1 MKSSPLAIRDRGF
14 EGGIAGSWRPLNL
27 DDPFP
32 GLYLAAVRLTWNLGA
47 TLIASAILSFFFS
60 YAYFLLNNFS
70 RAKLLQI
77 TNGNGRLEQIK
88 RYLDRLPRT
97 TNTVVS
103 IEIAAK
109 VVFALGT
116 LVFFSRLQGEEA
128 SVDFWTLLWTFV
140 TVSLWFVLFCRVL
153 PSELGTHKEEEIL
166 VKILPLLNG
175 LGVCLYPLHLAVEP
189 FRRGVERIFL
199 SNDPEAEAEQ
209 ITEEIIDAVEEGERE
224 GVIHEDAADMIEAIV
239 ELRDSEVFEIMTPRT
254 DMKAI
259 EASTSLG
266 EAVRFAM
273 DVGYSRMPVYE
284 EDPDHIVGVL
294 YLKDVINLWSEDRNI
309 DPPLKTVVRKPYFIP
324 ETKKVSNLLEEFRRN
339 KIHIAIVL
347 DEYGGTAGLV
357 TNEDI
362 LEEIVGDITDEYDPV
377 EAAEI
382 RRIDE
387 KTLDV
392 AAKVHVDDLIKEYGI
407 TIPES
412 DDFETIGGFIFSSLG
427 KVPELDE
434 TVEVKNA
441 RLVVTDVTDRRIKRV
456 KIHIVSEKD

>member
-1 MKSSPLAIRDRGF
+1 
-14 EGGIAGSWRPLNL
+14 
-27 DDPFP
+27 
-32 GLYLAAVRLTWNLGA
+32 LTWNLGI
-47 TLIASAILSFFFS
+47 TLIVTAFLSFFFS

-77 TNGNGRLEQIK
+77 TNGNGRLERVE
-88 RYLDRLPRT
+88 RYLDNLPRT
-97 TNTVVS
+97 TNIVVF
-103 IEIAAK
+103 IEIGAK
-109 VVFALGT
+109 IVFAFCV
-116 LVFFSRLQGEEA
+116 LVFFSRLQGVEA
-128 SVDFWTLLWTFV
+128 SVAFWPLFWTFA
-140 TVSLWFVLFCRVL
+140 TVALWFVLFCRIL
-153 PSELGTHKEEEIL
+153 PAEIGSHKEEEIL

-175 LGVCLYPLHLAVEP
+175 LGVCLYPLHLALEP
-189 FRRGVERIFL
+189 FRTGVARIL
-199 SNDPEAEAEQ
+199 LPNDPEAEAEQ

-259 EASTSLG
+259 EASTPLG

-294 YLKDVINLWSEDRNI
+294 YLKDVINIWIVDRNSE
-309 DPPLKTVVRKPYFIP
+309 PSLETVVRKPYFIP
-324 ETKKVSNLLEEFRRN
+324 ETKKVSTLLEEFRKN

-387 KTLDV
+387 TTLDV

-434 TVEVKNA
+434 TVEVGNA
-441 RLVVTDVTDRRIKRV
+441 RLVVTDVTDRRINRV
-456 KIHIVSEKD
+456 KIYITSQDE

>member
-1 MKSSPLAIRDRGF
+1 M
-14 EGGIAGSWRPLNL
+14 

-32 GLYLAAVRLTWNLGA
+32 GLYLAAVRLTWNLGI
-47 TLIASAILSFFFS
+47 TLIVTAFLSFFFS

-77 TNGNGRLEQIK
+77 TNGNGRLERVE
-88 RYLDRLPRT
+88 RYLDNLPRT
-97 TNTVVS
+97 TNIVVF
-103 IEIAAK
+103 IEIGAK
-109 VVFALGT
+109 IVFAFCV
-116 LVFFSRLQGEEA
+116 LVFFSRLQGVEA
-128 SVDFWTLLWTFV
+128 SVAFWPLFWTFA
-140 TVSLWFVLFCRVL
+140 TVALWFVLFCRIL
-153 PSELGTHKEEEIL
+153 PAEIGSHKEEEIL

-175 LGVCLYPLHLAVEP
+175 LGVCLYPLHLALEP
-189 FRRGVERIFL
+189 FRTGVARIL
-199 SNDPEAEAEQ
+199 LPNDPEAEAEQ

-259 EASTSLG
+259 EASTPLG

-294 YLKDVINLWSEDRNI
+294 YLKDVINIWIVDRNSE
-309 DPPLKTVVRKPYFIP
+309 PSLETVVRKPYFIP
-324 ETKKVSNLLEEFRRN
+324 ETKKVSTLLEEFRKN

-387 KTLDV
+387 TTLDV

-434 TVEVKNA
+434 TVEVGNA
-441 RLVVTDVTDRRIKRV
+441 RLVVTDVTDRRINRV
-456 KIHIVSEKD
+456 KIYITSQDE

>member
-1 MKSSPLAIRDRGF
+1 M
-14 EGGIAGSWRPLNL
+14 

-32 GLYLAAVRLTWNLGA
+32 GLYLAAVRLTWNLGI
-47 TLIASAILSFFFS
+47 TLIVTAFLSFFFS

-77 TNGNGRLEQIK
+77 TNGNGRLERVE
-88 RYLDRLPRT
+88 RYLDILPRT
-97 TNTVVS
+97 TNIVVF
-103 IEIAAK
+103 IEIGAK
-109 VVFALGT
+109 IVFAFCV
-116 LVFFSRLQGEEA
+116 LVFFSRLQGVEA
-128 SVDFWTLLWTFV
+128 SVAFWPLFWTFA
-140 TVSLWFVLFCRVL
+140 TVALWFVLFCRIL
-153 PSELGTHKEEEIL
+153 PAEIGSHKEEEIL

-175 LGVCLYPLHLAVEP
+175 LGVCLYPLHLALEP
-189 FRRGVERIFL
+189 FRTGVARIL
-199 SNDPEAEAEQ
+199 LPNDPEAEAEQ

-259 EASTSLG
+259 EASTPLG

-294 YLKDVINLWSEDRNI
+294 YLKDVINIWIVDRNSE
-309 DPPLKTVVRKPYFIP
+309 PSLETVVRKPYFIP
-324 ETKKVSNLLEEFRRN
+324 ETKKVSTLLEEFRKN

-387 KTLDV
+387 TTLDV

-434 TVEVKNA
+434 TVEVGNA
-441 RLVVTDVTDRRIKRV
+441 RLVVTDVTDRRINRV
-456 KIHIVSEKD
+456 KIYITSQDE

>member
-1 MKSSPLAIRDRGF
+1 
-14 EGGIAGSWRPLNL
+14 
-27 DDPFP
+27 
-32 GLYLAAVRLTWNLGA
+32 LTWNLGV
-47 TLIASAILSFFFS
+47 TLIVSAFLSFFFS

-77 TNGNGRLEQIK
+77 TNGNGTVGRIK
-88 RYLDRLPRT
+88 GYLDQLPRT
-97 TNTVVS
+97 NNIVVS
-103 IEIAAK
+103 VEIGAK
-109 VVFALGT
+109 IVFALCV
-116 LVFFSRLQGEEA
+116 LAFFSRLRGLEA
-128 SVDFWTLLWTFV
+128 SLDFWTLVWTFL
-140 TVSLWFVLFCRVL
+140 TVALWFVLFCRVL
-153 PSELGTHKEEEIL
+153 PSELGSHKEEEIL

-175 LGVCLYPLHLAVEP
+175 LGFCLYPLHLVVEP
-189 FRRGVERIFL
+189 FRKGVERFL
-199 SNDPEAEAEQ
+199 LPDNPEAEAEQ

-259 EASTSLG
+259 EASTALG

-294 YLKDVINLWSEDRNI
+294 YLKDVINLWIDDKNSE
-309 DPPLKTVVRKPYFIP
+309 PSLKTVVRKPYFIP
-324 ETKKVSNLLEEFRRN
+324 ETKKVSNLLEEFRKN

-377 EAAEI
+377 EAEEI

-387 KTLDV
+387 TTLDV
-392 AAKVHVDDLIKEYGI
+392 SAKAHVDDLAKDYGI
-407 TIPES
+407 AIPES

-434 TVEVKNA
+434 TVVVSNA
-441 RLVVTDVTDRRIKRV
+441 RLVVTDVTDRRIKRL
-456 KIHIVSEKD
+456 KIFITSEDG

>member
-1 MKSSPLAIRDRGF
+1 M
-14 EGGIAGSWRPLNL
+14 
-27 DDPFP
+27 
-32 GLYLAAVRLTWNLGA
+32 
-47 TLIASAILSFFFS
+47 TLIVSAILSVFFS

-70 RAKLLQI
+70 RAKLIQI
-77 TNGNGRLEQIK
+77 TNGNGPPERIE
-88 RYLDRLPRT
+88 RYLDQLPRT
-97 TNTVVS
+97 INTTVS

-109 VVFALGT
+109 IAFAIST
-116 LVFFSRLQGEEA
+116 LVFYSRLHGAEVSIA
-128 SVDFWTLLWTFV
+128 FWPLLWTFL
-140 TVSLWFVLFCRVL
+140 TVAFWFVLFCRLL
-153 PSELGTHKEEEIL
+153 PAELGSHKEEEIL
-166 VKILPLLNG
+166 VRLLPLLDG
-175 LGVCLYPLHLAVEP
+175 LGVCLYPLHLILEP
-189 FRRGVERIFL
+189 FRRGVSRLLF
-199 SNDPEAEAEQ
+199 SDDPEAEAEQ

-259 EASTSLG
+259 EAETSIH

-273 DVGYSRMPVYE
+273 DVGYSRMPVYR

-294 YLKDVINLWSEDRNI
+294 YLKDVINLWIEDRNI
-309 DPPLKTVVRKPYFIP
+309 DPPLKDVVRKPYFIP
-324 ETKKVSNLLEEFRRN
+324 ETKKVSKLLDEFRKN

-362 LEEIVGDITDEYDPV
+362 LEEIVGDITDEYDPD
-377 EAAEI
+377 ETAEI

-387 KTLDV
+387 RTLDV
-392 AAKVHVDDLIKEYGI
+392 AARTHIDDLIKDYGI

-412 DDFETIGGFIFSSLG
+412 DDFETVGGFIFSSLG

-434 TVEVKNA
+434 VVEVGNA
-441 RLVVTDVTDRRIKRV
+441 RLVVTDATDRRINRV
-456 KIHIVSEKD
+456 KIVVTSEDDSKG